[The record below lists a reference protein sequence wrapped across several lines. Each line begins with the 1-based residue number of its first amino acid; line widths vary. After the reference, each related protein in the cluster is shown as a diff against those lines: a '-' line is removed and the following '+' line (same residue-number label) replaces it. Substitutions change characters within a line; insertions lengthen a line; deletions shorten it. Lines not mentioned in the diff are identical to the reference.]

1 VRSERIAP
9 SLATRDNRQMRT
21 PLVRPRSTEQS
32 SPFERLKSNLETVD
46 CITGVFWRSELR
58 HLAPLLAPHERVE
71 AIVTASDGGDPAL
84 AAVTDARL
92 IVVSDARAKS
102 VPHGTTTQLTA
113 TSDWA
118 GDFKLTFVRE
128 DGDVVLT
135 DITEED
141 ARRLYAHLRVG
152 DRVPEVAAGG
162 KGVSKLNVSKPK
174 AAWFTD
180 ALPDP
185 TGDLDI
191 LRRRWLLKAVDE
203 RGPNRRSLPWIAHSM
218 FFGAAVAAGIAVAA
232 VVILLVVAI
241 VAVVIYVLTAG

>member
-1 VRSERIAP
+1 
-9 SLATRDNRQMRT
+9 MRT

-58 HLAPLLAPHERVE
+58 RLAPLLAPDERVE
-71 AIVTASDGGDPAL
+71 AIVTASDSGDPAL

-92 IVVSDARAKS
+92 IVVSDTRARS
-102 VPHGTTTQLTA
+102 IPHGTTTQLTA

-118 GDFKLTFVRE
+118 GDFNLTFVRE

-141 ARRLYAHLRVG
+141 ARRLYAHLRVR
-152 DRVPEVAAGG
+152 DRVPGVAAGG

-185 TGDLDI
+185 RATWTSCGGGGCSKQSTNAGRI
-191 LRRRWLLKAVDE
+191 GARFPGSRTRCSSAPPSRPASRSQRW
-203 RGPNRRSLPWIAHSM
+203 
-218 FFGAAVAAGIAVAA
+218 
-232 VVILLVVAI
+232 
-241 VAVVIYVLTAG
+241 